1 MRMDMDTMK
10 DVILMLALAADLVG
24 GVMCA
29 VELVRWMCRKEGMVE
44 QKVAVAFLVGFSA
57 VAPIQYFK
65 LFAGWLMSVF
75 YDWPDLT
82 SWQIASG
89 LVIRGDFV
97 PMVCWVLTPA
107 ILYALVWSQLR
118 RRRIEV
124 VGAGGVR
131 KG

>member
-1 MRMDMDTMK
+1 MEK
-10 DVILMLALAADLVG
+10 ILDVILASALAATLVAG
-24 GVMCA
+24 ALCA

-44 QKVAVAFLVGFSA
+44 QKVAVALLVVFSA
-57 VAPIQYFK
+57 VASMEYYRLI
-65 LFAGWLMSVF
+65 AGWLMTLF
-75 YDWPDLT
+75 YDWPNLT
-82 SWQIASG
+82 SRQIADG
-89 LVIRGDFV
+89 FVIRGEIV
-97 PMVCWVLTPA
+97 PMICWQLTPA